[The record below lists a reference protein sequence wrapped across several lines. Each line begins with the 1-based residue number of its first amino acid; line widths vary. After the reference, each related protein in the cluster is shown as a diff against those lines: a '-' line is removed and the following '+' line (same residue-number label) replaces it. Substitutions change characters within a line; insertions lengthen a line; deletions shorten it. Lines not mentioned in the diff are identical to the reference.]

1 MTDIPI
7 VGVNQVEWLQS
18 KSLGEIQG
26 IKEGITPSGN
36 GPRDRCPGSATD
48 KRLVSFVIT
57 RIAVRRSSGT
67 ITYHTLNESFI
78 LIQGFKRS

>member
-7 VGVNQVEWLQS
+7 VEVNQVEWLQS

-48 KRLVSFVIT
+48 KRLVSFVICSYCGKT
-57 RIAVRRSSGT
+57 KLRDDNLP
-67 ITYHTLNESFI
+67 HLE
-78 LIQGFKRS
+78 